1 MKQLSGLI
9 TTIFLIPIIVTAQ
22 DNAIIYPTL
31 TDYIAQNHM
40 TADIIIEQR
49 SSGSIAMVGGCDYKI
64 YSEDGKLSKELKNNY
79 IAVQR
84 NDSLFI
90 NCHDIIRSK
99 WYGLAF
105 YTTKDYIFF
114 TASTSGQKKH
124 QIDMKQVDPAY
135 GMMFGAVGAGIAGAE
150 NAKLRYNYV
159 LDLATG
165 EVYVLNIR
173 SMQMVLKNH
182 PDVDMEYTAEGHPTD
197 LPSLLRLLRKA
208 FD

>member
-22 DNAIIYPTL
+22 QDAIIYPTL
-31 TDYIAQNHM
+31 ADYIVQKHII
-40 TADIIIEQR
+40 ADVIIEQR
-49 SSGSIAMVGGCDYKI
+49 SSGSIAMAGGCDYKI

-135 GMMFGAVGAGIAGAE
+135 GMLFGAVGAGIAGAE

-159 LDLATG
+159 IDLTTG

-173 SMQMVLKNH
+173 SMQIVLKNH
-182 PDVDMEYTAEGHPTD
+182 PDVDQEYMEAGHPADTA
-197 LPSLLRLLRKA
+197 SILRYLKKA
-208 FD
+208 FG